1 MVEQKNSLLQTVNEL
16 QLQHYSLYSGQTKE
30 EEIDAMRRQLMAKED
45 QQATLEK
52 QLTTA
57 VDQVTQLSSE
67 LSSLR
72 TWRQE
77 QEIQSADLK
86 DQFEKA
92 KQYQSEKEE
101 QLTDALEKA
110 RQEAEIAVK
119 LQRERDEIKSKMD
132 LMTKNMISQTR
143 QVSFVNFL

>member
-1 MVEQKNSLLQTVNEL
+1 
-16 QLQHYSLYSGQTKE
+16 
-30 EEIDAMRRQLMAKED
+30 MRRQLMAKED

-92 KQYQSEKEE
+92 KQCQSEKEE